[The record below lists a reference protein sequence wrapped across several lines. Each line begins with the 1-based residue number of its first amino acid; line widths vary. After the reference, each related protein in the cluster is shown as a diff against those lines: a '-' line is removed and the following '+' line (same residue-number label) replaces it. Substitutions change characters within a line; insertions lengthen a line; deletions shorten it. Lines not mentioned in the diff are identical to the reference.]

1 MVQEMGETRD
11 ALAMATWIKA
21 EKIAHDHRKE
31 KKPFYIVYAAKPDP
45 GLSGAVVNGVVASGG
60 MREVFRLTHD
70 RPQAILGQLVWFV
83 NNALGEFQFMHDLS
97 FPPDIPLDPSL
108 LSNKSEDKF
117 AAVMQQ
123 GKDMKVLVS

>member
-21 EKIAHDHRKE
+21 EKIAHDHAKE

-45 GLSGAVVNGVVASGG
+45 GLAGAVVDGIVAAGG
-60 MREVFRLTHD
+60 IRESFRLTHN

-83 NNALGEFQFMHDLS
+83 NNAMGEFQFLPDLS
-97 FPPDIPLDPSL
+97 FPPDIPLDPYL
-108 LSNKSEDKF
+108 LSDRSEDQLYSIMDK
-117 AAVMQQ
+117 
-123 GKDMKVLVS
+123 GKQMKVLVS